1 MKTLVYQISCE
12 FIFRRKPF
20 KVEIHLFAE
29 TSISSEICALMG
41 FDRELT
47 MPNNLPFVIIGG
59 VSLGYL
65 PHNDINRHQTL
76 PISRMM
82 KKLCR
87 NEIRI
92 MGIFAV
98 LRTVHGSLTGDKAC
112 AVRFV

>member
-1 MKTLVYQISCE
+1 MKTLIYQISCE

-59 VSLGYL
+59 CHLDTYPIMIST
-65 PHNDINRHQTL
+65 DIRHSQFL
-76 PISRMM
+76 
-82 KKLCR
+82 
-87 NEIRI
+87 E
-92 MGIFAV
+92 
-98 LRTVHGSLTGDKAC
+98 
-112 AVRFV
+112 